1 MPGGW
6 NKGLFT
12 YNKGTIQNIAFINFY
27 ATNQVYDTALVSFNQ
42 GTMKN
47 IYVDYILVTANGHEG
62 NGGVLAAYADANS
75 LMQNCIVNLRKENGE
90 TVVAANQGAIFG
102 RAQSWEGIVQ
112 NCYAITNDTGLTSIA
127 YSEAAP
133 GVIDWQV
140 NTNGS
145 NLFTTLALLKQN
157 ADLSGYDASMW
168 TIKDTSIVFGH
179 NTVLTV
185 A

>member
-1 MPGGW
+1 MI
-6 NKGLFT
+6 FT
-12 YNKGTIQNIAFINFY
+12 G
-27 ATNQVYDTALVSFNQ
+27 
-42 GTMKN
+42 
-47 IYVDYILVTANGHEG
+47 
-62 NGGVLAAYADANS
+62 
-75 LMQNCIVNLRKENGE
+75 
-90 TVVAANQGAIFG
+90 
-102 RAQSWEGIVQ
+102 
-112 NCYAITNDTGLTSIA
+112 TSIA